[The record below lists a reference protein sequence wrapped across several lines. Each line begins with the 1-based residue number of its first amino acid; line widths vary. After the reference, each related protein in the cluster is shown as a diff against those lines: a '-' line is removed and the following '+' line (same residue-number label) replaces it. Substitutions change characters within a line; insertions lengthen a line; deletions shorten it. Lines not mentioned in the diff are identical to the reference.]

1 MKNLTALQSKL
12 IELSNKG
19 TKFKCEALKWGWEI
33 TVLNNTDGYAPYKLQ
48 FNKDQ
53 KDISIKI

>member
-1 MKNLTALQSKL
+1 MKNLTDLQSKL

-33 TVLNNTDGYAPYKLQ
+33 KVLNKTEDYTMYKLQ

-53 KDISIKI
+53 KDILIKF